1 LKKIAYYTELCEWT
15 GLKKMYVNIIRQI
28 ENGLA
33 DWSKDFSEIETPIL
47 IKYVKTEA
55 KNKRSVQFGEN

>member
-1 LKKIAYYTELCEWT
+1 MNGQGE
-15 GLKKMYVNIIRQI
+15 KKMYANIIRQI

-47 IKYVKTEA
+47 IKYIYMLKLKLRIKGLFSLEKT
-55 KNKRSVQFGEN
+55 

>member
-1 LKKIAYYTELCEWT
+1 
-15 GLKKMYVNIIRQI
+15 MYVNIIRQI